1 MVMVMM
7 IFMMMM
13 VITTVMTLVASCPK
27 NYQYWYKWLG
37 DNLII
42 PVVRIR
48 STKTSF
54 PSPQLYCLLF
64 TTVVGNL
71 TNTSPALPRVA
82 AMLQRTSIGRPETH
96 QFRFLLREITNSITA
111 QMIYSIILLL
121 LLSPLL
127 LAADCVRGL
136 RKVDLNFHPN
146 LIFVTNH
153 PQRSD
158 FVKTSIPGQPLSRVP
173 CRLTP
178 SLALCRCLHTDHTHH
193 PGEKYHPPQLLNILQ
208 GRPASLSMAPPH
220 GRDGVTIGARPRP
233 LLLLPWPC
241 HQCHRLQELSP
252 RNCPYCLVG
261 FAQS

>member
-82 AMLQRTSIGRPETH
+82 AMLQRTSIGRPESH

-158 FVKTSIPGQPLSRVP
+158 NHPRAAFVPSPLPPHTIAGALSLLPHQSHSPSRWEEP
-173 CRLTP
+173 P
-178 SLALCRCLHTDHTHH
+178 S
-193 PGEKYHPPQLLNILQ
+193 QLLNILQ